1 MEADQII
8 HSTITHSP
16 SPKKKSKNSYV
27 SFSQKEINFEDT
39 PLFFPRGLEKIFLAI
54 YFIALPYIAG
64 LLFLFFFVGKGK
76 MEVFSSLNNESSFI
90 LTWIIGYEIIA
101 ILILLYILKS
111 AITFRYKTSNSRHKH
126 IHRP

>member
-8 HSTITHSP
+8 HSTVTHP
-16 SPKKKSKNSYV
+16 VKKPKKSPV
-27 SFSQKEINFEDT
+27 HFSQKEITFEDT

-54 YFIALPYIAG
+54 YFITLPYIAG

-76 MEVFSSLNNESSFI
+76 IELFSSLNNESSF
-90 LTWIIGYEIIA
+90 LFTWIIGYEIIA

-111 AITFRYKTSNSRHKH
+111 AMTSTYKTSNSRHKH
-126 IHRP
+126 IRRF